1 MEART
6 KQRIFLSVFFFLSGF
21 CFSTWASRIPTIKA
35 AFDFNDAQLATV
47 LIFMP
52 IGSLIGLPI
61 SRWLVS
67 RFDSRLPLAFAA
79 IMLALALLFIGLSN
93 DIAFLFCAV
102 CFFAFNMRILN
113 ISMNVQSVTLQK
125 QFERRISGSFHG
137 LWSTG
142 GIIGVG
148 FSTLMIAL
156 DVPMVFHMTI
166 VAVTTIVITC
176 FSFSHLVRNDR
187 TASQNKVDLG
197 NPDPYIV
204 YLGLIVFFASICEGG
219 MFDWSGVYFKDIV
232 KVELFTLGYLSF
244 MIFMAF
250 SRFASDKIIERIGVE
265 KIFMISALCIIVG
278 IALAVIFPFFW
289 IALIGFCLV
298 GYGSAAIMPVVI
310 SLAGASRKYSPG
322 TAIAIVITYNIVGVF
337 VGPPIIG
344 YVAQI
349 SSLRFSFIIFAFSG
363 LMFIPISKLFFR
375 HQRSLK

>member
-21 CFSTWASRIPTIKA
+21 CFSTWASRIPTIKE
-35 AFDFNDAQLATV
+35 AFDFSDAQLATV

-67 RFDSRLPLAFAA
+67 RFDSRIPLAFAA
-79 IMLALALLFIGLSN
+79 VMLAFALLFIGLSTA
-93 DIAFLFCAV
+93 IVFLFCSV

-142 GIIGVG
+142 GIVGVG

-156 DVPMVFHMTI
+156 DIPMIFHMMI
-166 VAVTTIVITC
+166 VAITTIAVTA
-176 FSFSHLVRNDR
+176 FSFSNLVRNDR
-187 TASQNKVDLG
+187 TTSQNKVDLG

-265 KIFMISALCIIVG
+265 KIFIISASCIVVG

-322 TAIAIVITYNIVGVF
+322 TAISIVITYNIVGVF

-349 SSLRFSFIIFAFSG
+349 SNLRFSFIIFAFSG
-363 LMFIPISKLFFR
+363 LMFIPISKLFFK

>member
-6 KQRIFLSVFFFLSGF
+6 KQRNFLSVFFFLSGF
-21 CFSTWASRIPTIKA
+21 CFSTWASRIPTIKE
-35 AFDFNDAQLATV
+35 AFDFSDAQLATV

-67 RFDSRLPLAFAA
+67 RFDSRVPLAFAA

-93 DIAFLFCAV
+93 ALVSLYCAV

-125 QFERRISGSFHG
+125 QFDRRISGSFHG

-142 GIIGVG
+142 GIVGVG

-156 DVPMVFHMTI
+156 NIPMIFHMMI
-166 VAVTTIVITC
+166 VAATTIVVTC
-176 FSFSHLVRNDR
+176 FSFSSLVRNDR
-187 TASQNKVDLG
+187 TASQNRVDLG

-265 KIFMISALCIIVG
+265 KIFIISASCIVVG

-322 TAIAIVITYNIVGVF
+322 TAISIVITYNIVGVF

-349 SSLRFSFIIFAFSG
+349 SNLRFSFIIFAFSG
-363 LMFIPISKLFFR
+363 LMFIPISKLFFK

>member
-1 MEART
+1 MEVRT

-21 CFSTWASRIPTIKA
+21 CFSTWASRIPTIKE
-35 AFDFNDAQLATV
+35 AFHFSDAQLATV

-67 RFDSRLPLAFAA
+67 RFDSRIPLAFAA
-79 IMLALALLFIGLSN
+79 VMLALSLLLIGLSN
-93 DIAFLFCAV
+93 ATVFLFGAV
-102 CFFAFNMRILN
+102 CLFAFNMRILN

-156 DVPMVFHMTI
+156 NVPMIYHMVI
-166 VAVTTIVITC
+166 VAVVTVAITG
-176 FSFSHLVRNDR
+176 FSFRSLVRNDR
-187 TASQNKVDLG
+187 TVSQNKVDLG
-197 NPDPYIV
+197 KPDPYIV
-204 YLGLIVFFASICEGG
+204 YLGMIVFFASICEGG

-232 KVELFTLGYLSF
+232 HAELFTLGYLCF

-250 SRFASDKIIERIGVE
+250 SRFASDAIIERIGVE
-265 KIFMISALCIIVG
+265 KIFLISAACIVAG
-278 IALAVIFPFFW
+278 IALAVVFPFFW
-289 IALIGFCLV
+289 TALLGFCLV

-322 TAIAIVITYNIVGVF
+322 TAISIVITYNIVGVF
-337 VGPPIIG
+337 VGPPVIG
-344 YVAQI
+344 YVAQS
-349 SSLRFSFIIFAFSG
+349 SSLRFSFIIFALSG
-363 LMFIPISKLFFR
+363 LMFVPISKLFFK
-375 HQRSLK
+375 HQRTLQ

>member
-21 CFSTWASRIPTIKA
+21 CFSTWASRIPTIKE
-35 AFDFNDAQLATV
+35 AFDFSDAQLATV

-67 RFDSRLPLAFAA
+67 RFDSRIPLAFAA
-79 IMLALALLFIGLSN
+79 IMLALALLFIGLSGTTV
-93 DIAFLFCAV
+93 FLFCAV
-102 CFFAFNMRILN
+102 CFFAFNMRIFN

-142 GIIGVG
+142 GIVGVG
-148 FSTLMIAL
+148 FSTLMIAM
-156 DVPMVFHMTI
+156 DIPMIVHMAI
-166 VAVTTIVITC
+166 VAATTIVVTG
-176 FSFSHLVRNDR
+176 FSFSNLVRNDR

-265 KIFMISALCIIVG
+265 KIFIISASCIVVG

-322 TAIAIVITYNIVGVF
+322 TAISIVITYNIVGVF

-349 SSLRFSFIIFAFSG
+349 SNLRFSFVIFAFSG
-363 LMFIPISKLFFR
+363 LMFIPISKLFFK